1 MSETVRDR
9 GLIAKDH
16 QQEMAYEDRMVTWPM
31 TSRNPESQ
39 VVTPIRLEPN
49 MSKTAA
55 EDAMWQYGRLS

>member
-1 MSETVRDR
+1 
-9 GLIAKDH
+9 
-16 QQEMAYEDRMVTWPM
+16 M